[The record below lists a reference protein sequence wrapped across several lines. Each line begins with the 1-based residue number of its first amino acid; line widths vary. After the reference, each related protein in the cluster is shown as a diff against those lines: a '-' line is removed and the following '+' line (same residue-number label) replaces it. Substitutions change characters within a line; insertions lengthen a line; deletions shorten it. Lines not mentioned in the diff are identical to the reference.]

1 VRQARCP
8 NEQAHRAQRPN
19 RFTTASALACAFWSD
34 GGGSTAERFHN
45 GTRRSAMK
53 RIRRVDRSIWRL
65 CAHARHWSFLCISP
79 SQVTTMGWLD
89 LDEYR
94 QIESAARDRLGDLL
108 RAAGPERRR
117 AAAPLS
123 ALSTILYVSAAL
135 RAKPR
140 EIDRYID
147 YFGDRVPHQR

>member
-1 VRQARCP
+1 MPERAGASGTTPESIHDGERAGLRFLERWRRLDRRTIPQRNAAFRDETNSSRRPVDLAIVRACP
-8 NEQAHRAQRPN
+8 TLVISLH
-19 RFTTASALACAFWSD
+19 
-34 GGGSTAERFHN
+34 
-45 GTRRSAMK
+45 
-53 RIRRVDRSIWRL
+53 
-65 CAHARHWSFLCISP
+65 SP

-147 YFGDRVPHQR
+147 YFGDSVLRPR